1 MKIYNFFN
9 DNFFTCC
16 WREVYHNFLYFLKT
30 MKLNKNNFY
39 TLLIYSI
46 FEITQ
51 IIFHQITQSCSI
63 LDPH

>member
-1 MKIYNFFN
+1 MIIFLHIVIN
-9 DNFFTCC
+9 